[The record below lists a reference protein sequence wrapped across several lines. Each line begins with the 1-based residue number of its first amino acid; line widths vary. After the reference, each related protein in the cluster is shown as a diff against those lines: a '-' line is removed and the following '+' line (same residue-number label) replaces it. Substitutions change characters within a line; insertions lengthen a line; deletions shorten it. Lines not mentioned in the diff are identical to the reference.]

1 MENNNVNDM
10 KLGAGIITMSV
21 LTLIGSA
28 FAVLGCVFQI
38 LFKDKIQQF
47 SAGIE
52 GAVLDP
58 MTIAISLVMSLILV
72 VSIILILRKKS
83 LGVYIYGTIEIVS
96 LIYNIIMSPENIIW
110 TLVGLIFPLLMGFF
124 IYKKRAIF
132 GFGNKNNNIQA

>member
-10 KLGAGIITMSV
+10 KLGAGIITMAV

-28 FAVLGCVFQI
+28 LAVLGCVFQI

-58 MTIAISLVMSLILV
+58 VTIVISLA
-72 VSIILILRKKS
+72 KS

-132 GFGNKNNNIQA
+132 GFGNKNNNIEA

>member
-28 FAVLGCVFQI
+28 LAVLVCVFQI

-47 SAGIE
+47 STGIE

-58 MTIAISLVMSLILV
+58 VTIAISLAMSLIVV

-83 LGVYIYGTIEIVS
+83 LGVYMYGTMEIISTIYS
-96 LIYNIIMSPENIIW
+96 LIMNPENIIW

-132 GFGNKNNNIQA
+132 GFKNKNSNIEA